1 MSAKSGEAAGKM
13 QNFKV
18 TRERVSLAETA
29 AAAEL
34 NWTHAT
40 LIARGIDELFSVQKC
55 KRVVCFRECLV
66 FVSCKS
72 ILEPVNAGNN
82 GDKKY

>member
-18 TRERVSLAETA
+18 TRERVSLAGTA

-34 NWTHAT
+34 NWTHAS
-40 LIARGIDELFSVQKC
+40 LIARGI
-55 KRVVCFRECLV
+55 
-66 FVSCKS
+66 
-72 ILEPVNAGNN
+72 N
-82 GDKKY
+82 